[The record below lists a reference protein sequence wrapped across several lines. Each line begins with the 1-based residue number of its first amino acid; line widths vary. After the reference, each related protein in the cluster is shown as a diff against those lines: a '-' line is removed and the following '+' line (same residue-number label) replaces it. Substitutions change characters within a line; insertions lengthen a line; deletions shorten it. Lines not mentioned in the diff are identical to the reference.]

1 MLELGPREL
10 VTLGTVLAGLAATYG
25 VLKTTIRGMIA
36 QMEEMKSEVN
46 KLNTR
51 LDKVEAKQAVAI
63 SSIDTMSND
72 ILSPQILKE
81 QSERDGAIATRLK
94 DLERDVDRLYHMH
107 NGVHPTTVK
116 MKKELC
122 GIFSQ

>member
-107 NGVHPTTVK
+107 NLRSTVGSACWTLI
-116 MKKELC
+116 KK
-122 GIFSQ
+122 SY